1 MNYGTHPL
9 SHHESASMP
18 KPFWY
23 LFLTVLCCRAAPGR
37 HYQLQIRRDL
47 AAMGT
52 AAGVAAAF
60 HTPIGGVL
68 FTLEEGAS
76 FWTTFLTWRW

>member
-1 MNYGTHPL
+1 MTNGTKDCKC
-9 SHHESASMP
+9 AAV
-18 KPFWY
+18 PF
-23 LFLTVLCCRAAPGR
+23 LAALR
-37 HYQLQIRRDL
+37 RRDL

-76 FWTTFLTWRW
+76 FWTTFLTWRR